1 MSDRLALGL
10 GLAFAASVALNWGF
24 FAQHRATRRMPSLS
38 VRRPKRSLQLLFT
51 DPAWLSGYVVGLI
64 GWALYVVALA
74 FAPLSLVQATAAG
87 GVGVLALLVRW
98 TEGATLHRRD
108 WAGVAAALIGL
119 ALLGLSLTGS
129 TGSGVGADWTR
140 VASLIVVSCMIA
152 WASWSWGSRLLAAG
166 AGAGIAAGLM
176 YAAGDVG
183 TRAAIGTGG
192 RFAFVPVLLL
202 CHLLGFVA
210 LQSGFQKGSV
220 LATAGVAS
228 VLTNALPIAAGIV
241 VFGEPLGSGIVGLL
255 RGSAFVCV
263 VVGAA
268 LLARAAPGAR
278 DADEPRRSAL
288 AGPGIEP
295 FLQGSPGSLEL
306 PGSTRS
312 GA

>member
-98 TEGATLHRRD
+98 TEGAALHRRD

-119 ALLGLSLTGS
+119 ALLGLSLRGS
-129 TGSGVGADWTR
+129 TGSGVGADWPR
-140 VASLIVVSCMIA
+140 VASLI
-152 WASWSWGSRLLAAG
+152 LAAG